1 MQANK
6 YLTLSKA
13 IPYYFKMLEKLV
25 VIKIKGSNIII
36 KNVANIAYL
45 ALNKYY
51 NKTRNLLALYIITI
65 CDFKY
70 KIRVLSGFKRIR
82 AMQALQLR
90 ELEGILRLYIT
101 NIRRG
106 PIIFM
111 LLRFK
116 KKLII

>member
-25 VIKIKGSNIII
+25 VIKIKGTNIII

-51 NKTRNLLALYIITI
+51 NR
-65 CDFKY
+65 F
-70 KIRVLSGFKRIR
+70 
-82 AMQALQLR
+82 
-90 ELEGILRLYIT
+90 IL
-101 NIRRG
+101 
-106 PIIFM
+106 
-111 LLRFK
+111 
-116 KKLII
+116 KL